1 MYSDFVQCYKNN
13 NNNKNKNNDDDENNI
28 LYNLKLV
35 YITLLVPKQ

>member
-1 MYSDFVQCYKNN
+1 MYSDFVQCYK

-28 LYNLKLV
+28 FYNLKLV